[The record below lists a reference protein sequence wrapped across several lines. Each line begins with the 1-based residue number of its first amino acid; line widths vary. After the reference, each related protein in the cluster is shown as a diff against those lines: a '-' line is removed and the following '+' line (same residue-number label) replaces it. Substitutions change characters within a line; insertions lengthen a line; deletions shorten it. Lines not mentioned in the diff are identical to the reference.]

1 MPGGAAPDSRKI
13 MSSSLS
19 LLKRLQEP
27 NTVLIIHGRICR
39 VDTETYGK
47 GCILF
52 LDYFQKN
59 AEPHSE
65 AVLRMDMN
73 KKQIIIPD
81 SVAYSSYHA
90 TPDIQKHLYEKLV
103 EGIQF
108 IEEPTPEKIHAI
120 HMELLRIRMKAQL
133 ADAHNK
139 ERALLREEIHRSM
152 IRNHLQITVNSA
164 SVEIYKAAEE
174 GRGFVTIDFHIPSF
188 NFRPPFD
195 PLAVCSD
202 GRQRSLKEYVRW
214 LLRESLD
221 VGTVTVATDTEVAV
235 KEADT
240 AATEAEEKGTET
252 NGEWKENLLELWIF
266 TQVQKHFP
274 HLKVSIGAV
283 DVMPKIIIDLGID
296 IASLIR

>member
-1 MPGGAAPDSRKI
+1 MPSE
-13 MSSSLS
+13 SSL
-19 LLKRLQEP
+19 LLTKLEKP
-27 NTVLIIHGRICR
+27 NAVLIINGRICR
-39 VDTETYGK
+39 VDTTTYGK

-52 LDYFQKN
+52 LDYFQKI

-73 KKQIIIPD
+73 EKQIIIPD
-81 SVAYSSYHA
+81 SAAYSSFQA
-90 TPDIQKHLYEKLV
+90 TPEIQKHLYEKLV

-108 IEEPTPEKIHAI
+108 IEEPTPEKIHAT
-120 HMELLRIRMKAQL
+120 HMELLRVRMKARL

-139 ERALLREEIHRSM
+139 EKALLREETHRSI
-152 IRNHLQITVNSA
+152 IRKHVQSTVNAA

-174 GRGFVTIDFHIPSF
+174 GRGVATIDFHIPSF
-188 NFRPPFD
+188 KFLPPFD

-202 GRQRSLKEYVRW
+202 GRQRPLKEYVRW

-221 VGTVTVATDTEVAV
+221 VGTAT
-235 KEADT
+235 
-240 AATEAEEKGTET
+240 ATEAAADAKAAET
-252 NGEWKENLLELWIF
+252 NGEWKENLLELWIL
-266 TQVQKHFP
+266 TQVQKQFP
-274 HLKVSIGAV
+274 HLKGSIGTV

>member
-1 MPGGAAPDSRKI
+1 MPSE
-13 MSSSLS
+13 SSL
-19 LLKRLQEP
+19 LLTKLEKP
-27 NTVLIIHGRICR
+27 NAVLIINGRICR
-39 VDTETYGK
+39 VDTTTYGK

-52 LDYFQKN
+52 LDYFQKI

-65 AVLRMDMN
+65 AVLRMDMDT
-73 KKQIIIPD
+73 QQMIIPG
-81 SVAYSSYHA
+81 SVAHSSFHA
-90 TPDIQKHLYEKLV
+90 TPELQKHLYEKLV

-120 HMELLRIRMKAQL
+120 HMELLRARMKARL

-139 ERALLREEIHRSM
+139 ERALLREETHRSI
-152 IRNHLQITVNSA
+152 IRKHVQSTVNAA

-174 GRGFVTIDFHIPSF
+174 GRGFATIDFHIPSF
-188 NFRPPFD
+188 KFLPPFD

-202 GRQRSLKEYVRW
+202 GLRRSLKEYVRW

-221 VGTVTVATDTEVAV
+221 VGTATVTTEAASVGGEEAV
-235 KEADT
+235 E
-240 AATEAEEKGTET
+240 AATEAEAEATET
-252 NGEWKENLLELWIF
+252 NGEWKENLLELWIL
-266 TQVQKHFP
+266 TQVQKQFP

-296 IASLIR
+296 MASLIR

>member
-1 MPGGAAPDSRKI
+1 M
-13 MSSSLS
+13 S
-19 LLKRLQEP
+19 LLTKLQKP
-27 NTVLIIHGRICR
+27 NTVLIINGRICR
-39 VDTETYGK
+39 VDTKTYGK

-52 LDYFQKN
+52 LDYFQKI

-65 AVLRMDMN
+65 AVLRMDMDTQ
-73 KKQIIIPD
+73 QIIIPD
-81 SVAYSSYHA
+81 SVAYSSFQA
-90 TPDIQKHLYEKLV
+90 TPEIQKHLYEKLV

-108 IEEPTPEKIHAI
+108 IEEPTPEKIHAT
-120 HMELLRIRMKAQL
+120 HMELLRARMKARL

-139 ERALLREEIHRSM
+139 ERALLREETHRSI
-152 IRNHLQITVNSA
+152 IRKHVQSTVNAA

-174 GRGFVTIDFHIPSF
+174 GRGFATIDFHIPSF
-188 NFRPPFD
+188 KFLPPFD

-202 GRQRSLKEYVRW
+202 GLRRSLKEYVRW

-221 VGTVTVATDTEVAV
+221 VVTVTVTIEAETEATDIATNA
-235 KEADT
+235 EANT
-240 AATEAEEKGTET
+240 TEAEEKADATEADAKETET
-252 NGEWKENLLELWIF
+252 NGEWKENLLELWIL
-266 TQVQKHFP
+266 TQVQKQFP

>member
-1 MPGGAAPDSRKI
+1 M
-13 MSSSLS
+13 S
-19 LLKRLQEP
+19 LLTKLQKP
-27 NTVLIIHGRICR
+27 NTVLIINGRICR
-39 VDTETYGK
+39 VDTTTYGK

-52 LDYFQKN
+52 LDYFQKI

-65 AVLRMDMN
+65 AVLRMDMDR
-73 KKQIIIPD
+73 QQMIIPD
-81 SVAYSSYHA
+81 SAAYSSFQA
-90 TPDIQKHLYEKLV
+90 TPEIQKHLYEKLV

-108 IEEPTPEKIHAI
+108 IEEPTPEKIHAT
-120 HMELLRIRMKAQL
+120 HMELLRIRMKARL

-139 ERALLREEIHRSM
+139 EKALLREETHRSI
-152 IRNHLQITVNSA
+152 IRKHVQSTVNAA

-174 GRGFVTIDFHIPSF
+174 GRGFATIDFHIPSF
-188 NFRPPFD
+188 KFLPPFD

-202 GRQRSLKEYVRW
+202 GQQRSLKEYVRW

-221 VGTVTVATDTEVAV
+221 LGTETVATNAEAEAEAEATDTATNAEA
-235 KEADT
+235 EADT
-240 AATEAEEKGTET
+240 TEAEEKKTET
-252 NGEWKENLLELWIF
+252 NGEWKENLLELWIL
-266 TQVQKHFP
+266 TQVQKQYP

>member
-1 MPGGAAPDSRKI
+1 MTSLPP
-13 MSSSLS
+13 LS
-19 LLKRLQEP
+19 LLTQLQKP
-27 NTVLIIHGRICR
+27 NTVLIINGRICR
-39 VDTETYGK
+39 VDTEKYGK

-52 LDYFQKN
+52 LDYFQKI

-73 KKQIIIPD
+73 NQQIIIPD
-81 SVAYSSYHA
+81 SVAYSSFHA
-90 TPDIQKHLYEKLV
+90 TPELQKHLYEKLV

-108 IEEPTPEKIHAI
+108 IEEPTPEKIHAT
-120 HMELLRIRMKAQL
+120 HMELLRARMKARL

-139 ERALLREEIHRSM
+139 ERALLREETHRSI
-152 IRNHLQITVNSA
+152 IRKHVQSTVNAA

-174 GRGFVTIDFHIPSF
+174 GRGFATIDFHIPSF
-188 NFRPPFD
+188 KFLPPFD

-202 GRQRSLKEYVRW
+202 GQQRPLKEYLRW

-221 VGTVTVATDTEVAV
+221 VGT
-235 KEADT
+235 EAE
-240 AATEAEEKGTET
+240 ATETATNADAKKTET
-252 NGEWKENLLELWIF
+252 SGEWKENLLELWIL
-266 TQVQKHFP
+266 TQVQKQFP

-296 IASLIR
+296 MTSLIR

>member
-1 MPGGAAPDSRKI
+1 MTSLPP
-13 MSSSLS
+13 LS

-202 GRQRSLKEYVRW
+202 GRQRSLKEYMRW

-221 VGTVTVATDTEVAV
+221 VGIAAATTVVTVTT
-235 KEADT
+235 DT
-240 AATEAEEKGTET
+240 AATEAEEKAAAAAEEKGTET

-296 IASLIR
+296 IASLIW

>member
-1 MPGGAAPDSRKI
+1 MPSE
-13 MSSSLS
+13 SSL
-19 LLKRLQEP
+19 LLTKLRKP
-27 NTVLIIHGRICR
+27 NTVLIINGRICR

-52 LDYFQKN
+52 LDYFQKI

-73 KKQIIIPD
+73 EKQIIIPD
-81 SVAYSSYHA
+81 SAAYSSFQA
-90 TPDIQKHLYEKLV
+90 TPEIQKHLYEKLV

-108 IEEPTPEKIHAI
+108 IEEPTPEKIHAT
-120 HMELLRIRMKAQL
+120 HMELLRVRMKARL

-139 ERALLREEIHRSM
+139 EKALLREETHRSI
-152 IRNHLQITVNSA
+152 IRKHVQSTVNAA

-174 GRGFVTIDFHIPSF
+174 GRGFATIDFHIPSF
-188 NFRPPFD
+188 KFLPPFD

-202 GRQRSLKEYVRW
+202 GQQRPLKEYVRW

-221 VGTVTVATDTEVAV
+221 VGTVT
-235 KEADT
+235 
-240 AATEAEEKGTET
+240 TEAAADAKAAET
-252 NGEWKENLLELWIF
+252 NGEWKENLLELWIL
-266 TQVQKHFP
+266 TQVQKQFP
-274 HLKVSIGAV
+274 HLKWSIGAV

-296 IASLIR
+296 MASLIR

>member
-1 MPGGAAPDSRKI
+1 MTSLPP
-13 MSSSLS
+13 LS
-19 LLKRLQEP
+19 LLTKLQKP
-27 NTVLIIHGRICR
+27 NTVLIINGRICR
-39 VDTETYGK
+39 VDTTTYGK

-52 LDYFQKN
+52 LDYFQKI

-73 KKQIIIPD
+73 KQQMIIPD
-81 SVAYSSYHA
+81 SVAYSSFHA
-90 TPDIQKHLYEKLV
+90 TPELQKHLYEKLV

-120 HMELLRIRMKAQL
+120 HMELLRTRMKARL

-139 ERALLREEIHRSM
+139 ERALLREETYRSM
-152 IRNHLQITVNSA
+152 IRNHVQSTVNAA

-174 GRGFVTIDFHIPSF
+174 GRGFATIDFHIPSF
-188 NFRPPFD
+188 KFLPTFE

-202 GRQRSLKEYVRW
+202 GLRRSLKDYVRW

-221 VGTVTVATDTEVAV
+221 VGTATVTPEAASVGGEEAV
-235 KEADT
+235 E
-240 AATEAEEKGTET
+240 ATEADAKAAET
-252 NGEWKENLLELWIF
+252 NGEWKENLLELWIL
-266 TQVQKHFP
+266 TQVQKQFP
-274 HLKVSIGAV
+274 HLKGSIGTV

>member
-1 MPGGAAPDSRKI
+1 
-13 MSSSLS
+13 
-19 LLKRLQEP
+19 
-27 NTVLIIHGRICR
+27 
-39 VDTETYGK
+39 
-47 GCILF
+47 
-52 LDYFQKN
+52 
-59 AEPHSE
+59 
-65 AVLRMDMN
+65 MDMN